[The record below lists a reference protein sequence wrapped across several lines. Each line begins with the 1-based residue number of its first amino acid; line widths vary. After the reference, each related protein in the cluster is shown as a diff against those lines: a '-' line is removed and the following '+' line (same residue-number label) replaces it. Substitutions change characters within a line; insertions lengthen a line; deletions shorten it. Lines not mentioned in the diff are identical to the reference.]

1 MTLSGPVLASLDPLA
16 SSIAQDR
23 SSFGPAEFKLSTSS
37 LRVAAVC
44 RDNAESLLPSLQ
56 AVLPSAIK
64 FWLADTGT
72 AVHLANRGD
81 LTAEEVA
88 NIKIVPPIH
97 LHTPN
102 GVVCVKEALDKY
114 IPSLN
119 VSVEVMV
126 MQDSPNALSV
136 GRLVRQSGL
145 DFIWEHEEPDDPVF
159 ILPDGSTVHGSVKYD
174 TPVISHERGD
184 GGPGRARAQSPL
196 VQVPWT
202 PLPQTNPMMRTPARS
217 RRSSTLT
224 TSTRRAFP
232 TRTRSLQR

>member
-1 MTLSGPVLASLDPLA
+1 MTLYGPMLASLDPLA
-16 SSIAQDR
+16 EHSPCAASSSTTR
-23 SSFGPAEFKLSTSS
+23 STSS
-37 LRVAAVC
+37 LRAAAVC
-44 RDNAESLLPSLQ
+44 RDAAESLLPSLQ

-88 NIKIVPPIH
+88 NIKIVPPVH

-102 GVVCVKEALDKY
+102 GVVCVSEALDKY

-126 MQDSPNALSV
+126 MKDSPNALSI

-145 DFIWEHEEPDDPVF
+145 DFIWEHEEPEDPIF
-159 ILPDGSTVHGSVKYD
+159 ILPDGSAVHGSVKYD
-174 TPVISHERGD
+174 TPVISHDKGD
-184 GGPGRARAQSPL
+184 GEPGRRARA
-196 VQVPWT
+196 
-202 PLPQTNPMMRTPARS
+202 RS
-217 RRSSTLT
+217 HLWCRPHGHRCP
-224 TSTRRAFP
+224 R
-232 TRTRSLQR
+232 